1 MHTAALVLADGA
13 RLGVR
18 PIEADDREALS
29 VWFGRLSPESRR
41 RRFLGP
47 KPRLSARELTYLTDV
62 DHVGHTALVA
72 VDESG
77 RLVGEARYATEDP
90 DTRTADFAVTVADEW
105 QGRGVGSR
113 LAAQLV
119 ERARANGIARLT
131 ALTLWENGAA
141 IALLHRLGFIRA
153 GYDGDALE
161 FELAL

>member
-18 PIEADDREALS
+18 PIGADDREALS

-62 DHVGHTALVA
+62 DHVSHTALVA
-72 VDESG
+72 VDDTG

-90 DTRTADFAVTVADEW
+90 DARTADFAVTVADEW

-131 ALTLWENGAA
+131 ALTLWENSAA